1 MFSSPNSAP
10 RARTPRCQALFT
22 FSSQSQLNSYP
33 SRVVKN
39 FTQIVEVQKFT
50 PCVVKRALT
59 SMCFG
64 MLLFQ
69 HMLPWY
75 SPPAG
80 TKAHS
85 DVRFWWS
92 NCLVAAL
99 NSEVQST
106 KGSAILDVK
115 VSVASSYHILSTDC
129 SKLGASNYGS
139 KSRRAIENNK
149 FSRHIQ
155 REIV

>member
-1 MFSSPNSAP
+1 MTP
-10 RARTPRCQALFT
+10 RARTSHWQALIAFL
-22 FSSQSQLNSYP
+22 SQSQHNSYP
-33 SRVVKN
+33 SGAVKN
-39 FTQIVEVQKFT
+39 FTQIVKVQRIT
-50 PCVVKRALT
+50 SCVVKRALT

-92 NCLVAAL
+92 KCLVATL
-99 NSEVQST
+99 NSEVVCT
-106 KGSAILDVK
+106 KGSAIPDVQA
-115 VSVASSYHILSTDC
+115 SVASSYHILSTDC
-129 SKLGASNYGS
+129 SKLGASNFDS